1 MKDAAIIDY
10 DKEFN
15 YFHEFLFKIGKL
27 NEKFIEKEIIIEE
40 KELKIIKFPVTLK
53 TLSNK
58 KRLNYFLE
66 KFILFLK
73 RKKINIIIL
82 SDEFKKFLG
91 NNTLLNNSF
100 TIFDG
105 NNVIKF
111 NFSYIIKKCISC
123 LNNNPEIIIFSNN
136 LNKFQDYFELI
147 FNDYRINSVVTDY
160 KNSFLKFSD
169 NIFKEYGFL
178 INIYDVN
185 EFLYRKDLFVINID
199 SDKVKSY
206 FDLDLNTLNLAFIKK
221 DIFIDF
227 FKYVKVFDEKTLEF
241 LIYIIYESVD
251 KRYIEQFFSI
261 YNIRIVKINKK

>member
-1 MKDAAIIDY
+1 
-10 DKEFN
+10 
-15 YFHEFLFKIGKL
+15 
-27 NEKFIEKEIIIEE
+27 
-40 KELKIIKFPVTLK
+40 
-53 TLSNK
+53 
-58 KRLNYFLE
+58 
-66 KFILFLK
+66 
-73 RKKINIIIL
+73 
-82 SDEFKKFLG
+82 
-91 NNTLLNNSF
+91 
-100 TIFDG
+100 
-105 NNVIKF
+105 
-111 NFSYIIKKCISC
+111 
-123 LNNNPEIIIFSNN
+123 
-136 LNKFQDYFELI
+136 
-147 FNDYRINSVVTDY
+147 
-160 KNSFLKFSD
+160 LKFSD